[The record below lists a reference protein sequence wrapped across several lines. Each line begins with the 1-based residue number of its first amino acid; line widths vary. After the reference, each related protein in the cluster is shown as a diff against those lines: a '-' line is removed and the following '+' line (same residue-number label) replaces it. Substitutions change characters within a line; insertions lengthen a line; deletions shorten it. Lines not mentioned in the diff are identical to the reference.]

1 MKNDEKEKS
10 GWQVTD
16 SEYLFR
22 RPWLTVR
29 RDRLRLPNGNEIPE
43 YYVLEYPDWVNV
55 LAVTTDQKFVFVRQY
70 HHGLGLTAFELC
82 AGVCEKEDASP
93 LVSAQR
99 ELWEETGYG
108 NGTWQEYMVLSANP
122 SATNN
127 LPKIL
132 PYTCSPSTKSKPC
145 CAKMPSNKRYT
156 LPRCGNTWRKTSCGN
171 RSIHTAPVRFPAIDK
186 GFGRTKTPR

>member
-1 MKNDEKEKS
+1 MQNDEKKKS

-70 HHGLGLTAFELC
+70 RHGLGLTAFELC
-82 AGVCEKEDASP
+82 AGVCEKEDSSP
-93 LVSAQR
+93 LESAQR

-127 LPKIL
+127 LTHCFLATGVEPV
-132 PYTCSPSTKSKPC
+132 STQHLEPTEDLTVHLLSLDEVKTLLREDAIKQALHAAPLWKYM
-145 CAKMPSNKRYT
+145 AENK
-156 LPRCGNTWRKTSCGN
+156 LW
-171 RSIHTAPVRFPAIDK
+171 
-186 GFGRTKTPR
+186 

>member
-1 MKNDEKEKS
+1 MQNDEKEKS

-55 LAVTTDQKFVFVRQY
+55 LAVTTDQKFVFVSQY
-70 HHGLGLTAFELC
+70 RHGLGLT
-82 AGVCEKEDASP
+82 AGVCEKEDSSP
-93 LVSAQR
+93 LESAQR

-127 LPKIL
+127 LTHCFLATGVEPV
-132 PYTCSPSTKSKPC
+132 STQHLEPTEDLTVHLLSLDEVKTLLREDAIKQALHAASLWKYM
-145 CAKMPSNKRYT
+145 AENK
-156 LPRCGNTWRKTSCGN
+156 LW
-171 RSIHTAPVRFPAIDK
+171 
-186 GFGRTKTPR
+186 

>member
-1 MKNDEKEKS
+1 MQNDEKEKS

-29 RDRLRLPNGNEIPE
+29 RDCLRLPTP
-43 YYVLEYPDWVNV
+43 
-55 LAVTTDQKFVFVRQY
+55 DQKFVFVRQY
-70 HHGLGLTAFELC
+70 RHGLGLTAFELC
-82 AGVCEKEDASP
+82 AGVCEKEDSSP
-93 LVSAQR
+93 LESAQR

-127 LPKIL
+127 LTHCFLATGVEPV
-132 PYTCSPSTKSKPC
+132 STQHLEPTEDLTVHLLSLDEVKTLLREDAIKQALHAASLWKYM
-145 CAKMPSNKRYT
+145 AENK
-156 LPRCGNTWRKTSCGN
+156 LW
-171 RSIHTAPVRFPAIDK
+171 
-186 GFGRTKTPR
+186 